1 MFEGNLQACPL
12 SEKDKP
18 IKKMFDEALAADQ
31 MIRCERCKRCWF
43 DVELKDDGICKSAN
57 AAMGRMT
64 ENVQM
69 SLSSIRRRTI
79 WTLVMYQI
87 SFLHS
92 IPLRRWLSHGSMFLL
107 TFFP

>member
-1 MFEGNLQACPL
+1 MFEGNLQTCPL

-18 IKKMFDEALAADQ
+18 IKKFDEALAADQ
-31 MIRCERCKRCWF
+31 MIRCERCKGCWF
-43 DVELKDDGICKSAN
+43 DVRMMASAN
-57 AAMGRMT
+57 AAMGTMT

-87 SFLHS
+87 SFLHC
-92 IPLRRWLSHGSMFLL
+92 IPLRKWLSHGSMFLL
-107 TFFP
+107 TFIP